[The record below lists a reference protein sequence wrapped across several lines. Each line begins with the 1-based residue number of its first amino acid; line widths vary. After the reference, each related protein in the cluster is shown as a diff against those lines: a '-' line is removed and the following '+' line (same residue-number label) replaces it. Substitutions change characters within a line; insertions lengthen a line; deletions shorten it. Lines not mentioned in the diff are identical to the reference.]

1 MVIVRSILFNILFY
15 LNLVVLLLV
24 ALITLVLPRR
34 AVLKMAELWG
44 RVSVWLLR
52 VVCGTRVEFRGLENL
67 PKGALIVAAKHQ
79 STWETFAL
87 LRLFD
92 DFTFI
97 VKRELMWI
105 PIFGWCMWK
114 GGMIPVDR
122 GAGSQ
127 ALTDMTARAKKEIR
141 SGRQLIIFP
150 EGTRRAARRR
160 AALQVRRRPSLRRG
174 RRALR
179 SGRAELRPVLAA
191 PRVPPAAR
199 HDRRRVPAADP
210 AGTRQGRVLRS
221 ACRATSRR
229 RRRGCSRKGEAELE
243 SLGLRAAHR
252 DANSVP
258 RVVVPGNSPELG
270 ISKLKKENHGPEC
283 SSRNEHG

>member
-1 MVIVRSILFNILFY
+1 MIIVRSILFNVLFY
-15 LNLVVLLLV
+15 LNLVVLLVV
-24 ALITLVLPRR
+24 ALVTLALPRR

-52 VVCGTRVEFRGLENL
+52 VVCGTRVELRGLENL

-127 ALTDMTARAKKEIR
+127 TLSDMTVRAKNEIR

-150 EGTRRAARRR
+150 EGTRRAPGAEPRYKFGVVHLYAEVGVPCVPVALNSGLFWPRR
-160 AALQVRRRPSLRRG
+160 AFRRLPGTIVVEFLDPIPPGLDKDAFFQRLQSDIETTTARL
-174 RRALR
+174 L
-179 SGRAELRPVLAA
+179 AE
-191 PRVPPAAR
+191 
-199 HDRRRVPAADP
+199 
-210 AGTRQGRVLRS
+210 
-221 ACRATSRR
+221 
-229 RRRGCSRKGEAELE
+229 GEAELE
-243 SLGLRAAHR
+243 TLGVRRAR
-252 DANSVP
+252 
-258 RVVVPGNSPELG
+258 E
-270 ISKLKKENHGPEC
+270 
-283 SSRNEHG
+283 SR

>member
-1 MVIVRSILFNILFY
+1 VVIVRSIIFNILFY
-15 LNLVVLLLV
+15 LNLVVLLFV

-52 VVCGTRVEFRGLENL
+52 VVCGTRVELRGLENL
-67 PKGALIVAAKHQ
+67 PEGGFIVAAKHQ

-114 GGMIPVDR
+114 AGMIPVDR

-127 ALTDMTARAKKEIR
+127 ALIEMTARAKKEIR
-141 SGRQLIIFP
+141 GGRQLIIFP
-150 EGTRRAARRR
+150 EGTRRPAGAAPRYKFGV
-160 AALQVRRRPSLRRG
+160 AHLYAEVGAPCVPVALNSGLFWP
-174 RRALR
+174 RRALLRLPGTIIVEFLPAIEPGLDKDVFLQRLQSDIETATARLLAEGQAQLNTLGIR
-179 SGRAELRPVLAA
+179 SGR
-191 PRVPPAAR
+191 
-199 HDRRRVPAADP
+199 
-210 AGTRQGRVLRS
+210 
-221 ACRATSRR
+221 
-229 RRRGCSRKGEAELE
+229 
-243 SLGLRAAHR
+243 
-252 DANSVP
+252 
-258 RVVVPGNSPELG
+258 
-270 ISKLKKENHGPEC
+270 
-283 SSRNEHG
+283 

>member
-1 MVIVRSILFNILFY
+1 VVIVRSILFNILFY

-24 ALITLVLPRR
+24 ALVTLVLPCR
-34 AVLKMAELWG
+34 AVLKMAETWG

-52 VVCGTRVEFRGLENL
+52 VVCGTRIELRGLENL

-87 LRLFD
+87 LKLFD

-122 GAGSQ
+122 GAGSKV
-127 ALTDMTARAKKEIR
+127 LEEMTARARQEIR

-150 EGTRRAARRR
+150 EGTRRAPDAEPRYKYGVAHLYAEVGVPCVPVALNSGLFWPRR
-160 AALQVRRRPSLRRG
+160 AFLRLPGTIVAEFLPPIMPGLDKDAFFRRLQDDIETATARLI
-174 RRALR
+174 AE
-179 SGRAELRPVLAA
+179 GRAELQR
-191 PRVPPAAR
+191 
-199 HDRRRVPAADP
+199 
-210 AGTRQGRVLRS
+210 
-221 ACRATSRR
+221 
-229 RRRGCSRKGEAELE
+229 
-243 SLGLRAAHR
+243 LG
-252 DANSVP
+252 
-258 RVVVPGNSPELG
+258 VV
-270 ISKLKKENHGPEC
+270 
-283 SSRNEHG
+283 

>member
-1 MVIVRSILFNILFY
+1 VVIVRSIIFNILFY
-15 LNLVVLLLV
+15 LNLVVLLFV

-52 VVCGTRVEFRGLENL
+52 VVCGTRVELRGLENL
-67 PKGALIVAAKHQ
+67 PEGGFIVAAKHQ

-97 VKRELMWI
+97 VKRELMLI

-127 ALTDMTARAKKEIR
+127 ALIEMTARAKKEIR
-141 SGRQLIIFP
+141 GGRQLIIFP
-150 EGTRRAARRR
+150 EGTRRPAGAAPRYKFGV
-160 AALQVRRRPSLRRG
+160 AHLYAEVGAPCVPVALNSGLFWP
-174 RRALR
+174 RRALLRLPGTIIVEFLPAIEPGLDKDVFLQRLQSDIETATARLLAEGQAQLNTLGIR
-179 SGRAELRPVLAA
+179 SGR
-191 PRVPPAAR
+191 
-199 HDRRRVPAADP
+199 
-210 AGTRQGRVLRS
+210 
-221 ACRATSRR
+221 
-229 RRRGCSRKGEAELE
+229 
-243 SLGLRAAHR
+243 
-252 DANSVP
+252 
-258 RVVVPGNSPELG
+258 
-270 ISKLKKENHGPEC
+270 
-283 SSRNEHG
+283 